1 MAALSIVELFAVC
14 QHTFYFFTT
23 YLIEIVLHEKRLEKQ
38 RLYKYC
44 DEVAKSL
51 QCIENIV
58 RYKKS
63 PMRVC
68 FHNILGRSINS
79 FRCENKHLKN
89 IRDIFEIGSD
99 KINLLEDL
107 SYDPVNPKHINRLI
121 NALMNAALF
130 QLHKKLKL
138 KDENAKRLK
147 LLIDCG
153 KEVNQL
159 EIKLNSV
166 FTSLPFLNAS
176 TANKVLGVSQIQ
188 VKMEVVKQL

>member
-1 MAALSIVELFAVC
+1 
-14 QHTFYFFTT
+14 
-23 YLIEIVLHEKRLEKQ
+23 
-38 RLYKYC
+38 
-44 DEVAKSL
+44 
-51 QCIENIV
+51 
-58 RYKKS
+58 
-63 PMRVC
+63 
-68 FHNILGRSINS
+68 
-79 FRCENKHLKN
+79 
-89 IRDIFEIGSD
+89 
-99 KINLLEDL
+99 
-107 SYDPVNPKHINRLI
+107 
-121 NALMNAALF
+121 MNAALF

-138 KDENAKRLK
+138 KDENVKRLK